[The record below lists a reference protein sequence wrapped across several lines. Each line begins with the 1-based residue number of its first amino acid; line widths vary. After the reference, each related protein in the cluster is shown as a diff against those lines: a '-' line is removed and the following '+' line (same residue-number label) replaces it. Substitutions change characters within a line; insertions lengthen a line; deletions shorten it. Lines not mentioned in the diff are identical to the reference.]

1 MLGAIALAIS
11 AMAHA
16 IEFRSVSDEIALLYD
31 APSKDATRRLI
42 LTRGYPVEVIIE
54 AGDWVRVRDEVGTF
68 GWIESRRLAAKRT
81 VMVSEGLA
89 LVHESPSA
97 SAPVV
102 FKAEKGVFLDFMQVT
117 GGWAKV
123 RHRTGIVGFVRL
135 SQLWG
140 V

>member
-1 MLGAIALAIS
+1 
-11 AMAHA
+11 
-16 IEFRSVSDEIALLYD
+16 
-31 APSKDATRRLI
+31 
-42 LTRGYPVEVIIE
+42 
-54 AGDWVRVRDEVGTF
+54 
-68 GWIESRRLAAKRT
+68 
-81 VMVSEGLA
+81 MVSEGLA